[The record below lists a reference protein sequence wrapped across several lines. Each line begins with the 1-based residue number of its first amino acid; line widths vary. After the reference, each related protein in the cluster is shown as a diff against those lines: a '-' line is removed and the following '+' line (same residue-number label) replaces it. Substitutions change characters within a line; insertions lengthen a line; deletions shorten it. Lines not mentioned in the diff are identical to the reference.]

1 MAVMGKKSKKLEAEA
16 VTADTA
22 VAAEEDMEVEVKEE
36 VKGKKK
42 KKEKKAELIGD
53 IEVKEEKS
61 ELQLVNSDEG
71 VKEKKKKKK
80 KNKGDTDVKEEGD
93 VKSEV
98 VTTDDTPSDVTA
110 TTEEN
115 GGKKKKKKSKE
126 SKTVELNSNIPVNGL
141 DAEANDLETAG
152 EEKGEKV
159 EKPATDAK
167 PKVSRANKAKNR
179 LKEDLAYIS
188 SFMSL
193 LHIPSHGGPGEEEEE
208 GVVPEEARARL
219 MLGRGAEGRAASR
232 EELQERLKAKMEQ
245 LRGGFGPNDKKKAK
259 KLKRRMA
266 AMEKEKEGKE
276 LKQKL
281 MQIGINAGRKGKE
294 ALKEAEGMGAK
305 VAKPGVKTDQGVVF
319 SKFDFQEMEKEK
331 KKNLDPESALRKIQ
345 KNKSKVKVWE
355 EKGKQEKASKM
366 EASMAWE
373 NAQAKA
379 MGEKVKDDETL
390 LKKAIKKKKQIK
402 GSKAK
407 KWEARVEAVESRKAG
422 KQSKRD
428 ENIAKRKKEKKEGK
442 MKKATAK
449 GRHVP
454 GF

>member
-1 MAVMGKKSKKLEAEA
+1 MS
-16 VTADTA
+16 
-22 VAAEEDMEVEVKEE
+22 
-36 VKGKKK
+36 
-42 KKEKKAELIGD
+42 
-53 IEVKEEKS
+53 
-61 ELQLVNSDEG
+61 Q
-71 VKEKKKKKK
+71 
-80 KNKGDTDVKEEGD
+80 
-93 VKSEV
+93 
-98 VTTDDTPSDVTA
+98 
-110 TTEEN
+110 
-115 GGKKKKKKSKE
+115 
-126 SKTVELNSNIPVNGL
+126 
-141 DAEANDLETAG
+141 
-152 EEKGEKV
+152 
-159 EKPATDAK
+159 
-167 PKVSRANKAKNR
+167 
-179 LKEDLAYIS
+179 EDLAYIS

-208 GVVPEEARARL
+208 GEVPEEARARL

>member
-1 MAVMGKKSKKLEAEA
+1 VA
-16 VTADTA
+16 
-22 VAAEEDMEVEVKEE
+22 AAEEDMEVEAKEE
-36 VKGKKK
+36 VKEKKKK
-42 KKEKKAELIGD
+42 KKEKGAKKAELDGD
-53 IEVKEEKS
+53 VEVKEEKS
-61 ELQLVNSDEG
+61 ELQVVNSEEG

-80 KNKGDTDVKEEGD
+80 KDKGDTDVKEDGD
-93 VKSEV
+93 VKSEEV
-98 VTTDDTPSDVTA
+98 KTDDTPCDITA
-110 TTEEN
+110 KAEGN
-115 GGKKKKKKSKE
+115 GGKKKKKNKE
-126 SKTVELNSNIPVNGL
+126 SKTAELNSNIPVNGL
-141 DAEANDLETAG
+141 DVEANDIETTG
-152 EEKGEKV
+152 EEKGDVV

-188 SFMSL
+188 SFMSF
-193 LHIPSHGGPGEEEEE
+193 LHIPSRGGPGEEEEQ
-208 GVVPEEARARL
+208 GDVPEEARERL
-219 MLGRGAEGRAASR
+219 MLGRAGERAGTR
-232 EELQERLKAKMEQ
+232 EELQERLAAKMEE

-281 MQIGINAGRKGKE
+281 MQIGINAGKKGKD
-294 ALKEAEGMGAK
+294 ALRDAEGLGAK

-331 KKNLDPESALRKIQ
+331 KKNLDPETALRKIQ

-366 EASMAWE
+366 ESSMAWE
-373 NAQAKA
+373 SAQAKA

-407 KWEARVEAVESRKAG
+407 KWEARVEAVESKKAG
-422 KQSKRD
+422 KQDKR
-428 ENIAKRKKEKKEGK
+428 EKNISKRKKEKKEGK